1 MDETLPA
8 EQPEAVRAEISE
20 DGDRHHSQLADI
32 SREMVRVYKEQF
44 GRGPVKARSS
54 WAGAD
59 MLVCTLEESLTPAER
74 NLRAMG
80 EHQRLRDMR
89 MFFQYVTVGDFIE
102 PIERIT
108 GRTVRSF
115 ISGIDT
121 EEDVSIEAFVLY
133 PRGEEG
139 PSRAEKGAGS
149 HPA

>member
-1 MDETLPA
+1 
-8 EQPEAVRAEISE
+8 
-20 DGDRHHSQLADI
+20 
-32 SREMVRVYKEQF
+32 MVSLYKEQL
-44 GRGPVKARSS
+44 GRGPVRARTH
-54 WAGAD
+54 WAGDD

-74 NLRAMG
+74 NLREMG

-89 MFFQYVTVGDFIE
+89 MFFQYSSVKGFVE

-133 PRGEEG
+133 PDGQAG
-139 PSRAEKGAGS
+139 PSRAEKAGR
-149 HPA
+149 